1 MLHFACSYIV
11 NVKYSASTYGQEYSE
26 TRIIRMY
33 MRQLSISLRVK
44 LGYAICLLF
53 FIISG
58 FVSFQGIQTL
68 SNGFKDYSLLSGQA
82 AESSNIETHFLQM
95 RLTSE
100 RYLATLDDQ
109 YQQAYLANKS
119 EIDQQLQSLL
129 SQTQHVDSLERLSQ
143 VQQSITAFDQAYQ
156 LMSQSQQLI
165 HQLVTV
171 EMVKREENALKA
183 AQSLLYESYNNDDSN
198 ASLYAGMLMENFLA
212 AKIAVL
218 SYSNDGNP
226 KTYETGQDL
235 FEYALPGIEGDIRSL
250 ESSDYQAELI
260 DSFTAQREAYAAGFD
275 QVHQQ
280 KLENAQLQIQLTSLG
295 DTLAIVVLDAQSIL
309 EQQKNALIPELAL
322 SEERS
327 IQIIVL
333 LTGIALLVG
342 TTSAIFVT
350 RSINKGIAQV
360 KEITNELAQGNLSVD
375 VKVTDQNEI
384 GQLLENMKTTIESL
398 RDIVQQVNASSLRIG
413 EMSES
418 LDSVT
423 TTGSNN
429 AARLND
435 EIINISSAVNQLA
448 SSTSEIASSANHASE
463 VASHATSNVAMG
475 LTEVDK
481 TLQEI
486 GQADEQMQL
495 SSQKVSDLHA
505 ESMNIGAIL
514 EVIQGVTEQTN
525 LLALNAAIEAARA
538 GEQGRGFAVVADE
551 VRTLAQ
557 RTQESASQINDLI
570 TSLQRGAKDA
580 LESIKESHGTVSQA
594 STQAQQAS
602 QNLHVINQHI
612 QDLNQANS
620 QIAIS
625 VDEQD
630 SLTRSLGDNAQ
641 GANTIAQSNQES
653 VAKISEAASDLTE
666 VAHHLKSQV
675 DRFRSA

>member
-1 MLHFACSYIV
+1 MLHFAYSYIV

-100 RYLATLDDQ
+100 RYLATLEQQ

-260 DSFTAQREAYAAGFD
+260 DSFTAQREAYATGFD

-280 KLENAQLQIQLTSLG
+280 KLENAQLQTQLTSLG
-295 DTLAIVVLDAQSIL
+295 DTLAIAVLDAQSIL

>member
-1 MLHFACSYIV
+1 
-11 NVKYSASTYGQEYSE
+11 
-26 TRIIRMY
+26 MY

-260 DSFTAQREAYAAGFD
+260 DSFTAQREAYATGFD

-280 KLENAQLQIQLTSLG
+280 KLENAQLQTQLISLG
-295 DTLAIVVLDAQSIL
+295 DTLAIAVLDAQSII

>member
-1 MLHFACSYIV
+1 
-11 NVKYSASTYGQEYSE
+11 
-26 TRIIRMY
+26 

-68 SNGFKDYSLLSGQA
+68 SNGFKHYSLLSGQA
-82 AESSNIETHFLQM
+82 EESSNIETHFLQM

-119 EIDQQLQSLL
+119 DIDQQLQSLL
-129 SQTQHVDSLERLSQ
+129 SQTQHADSLERLSQ

-260 DSFTAQREAYAAGFD
+260 DSFTAQREAYATGFE

-280 KLENAQLQIQLTSLG
+280 KLENAQLQTQLTSLG
-295 DTLAIVVLDAQSIL
+295 DTLAIAVLDAQSII
-309 EQQKNALIPELAL
+309 EQQKNALIPELEL

-342 TTSAIFVT
+342 TTSAILVT

-398 RDIVQQVNASSLRIG
+398 RDIVQQVNKSSLRIG

-429 AARLND
+429 ASRLND
-435 EIINISSAVNQLA
+435 EIINISSAVSQLA

-463 VASHATSNVAMG
+463 VASQATSNVAMG

-495 SSQKVSDLHA
+495 SNQKVSDLHA

-551 VRTLAQ
+551 VRTLAK

-620 QIAIS
+620 QIAVS

-675 DRFRSA
+675 DRFKST

>member
-1 MLHFACSYIV
+1 
-11 NVKYSASTYGQEYSE
+11 
-26 TRIIRMY
+26 

-100 RYLATLDDQ
+100 RYLATLDEQ

-129 SQTQHVDSLERLSQ
+129 NQTQHVDSLERLSQ

-295 DTLAIVVLDAQSIL
+295 DTLAIAVLDAQSIL

>member
-1 MLHFACSYIV
+1 
-11 NVKYSASTYGQEYSE
+11 
-26 TRIIRMY
+26 

-68 SNGFKDYSLLSGQA
+68 SNGFKHYSLLSGQA
-82 AESSNIETHFLQM
+82 EESSNIETHFLQM

-100 RYLATLDDQ
+100 RYLATLDNQ

-119 EIDQQLQSLL
+119 DIDQQLQSLL
-129 SQTQHVDSLERLSQ
+129 SQTQHADSLERLSQ

-260 DSFTAQREAYAAGFD
+260 DSFTAQREAYATGFE

-280 KLENAQLQIQLTSLG
+280 KLENAQLQTQLTSLG
-295 DTLAIVVLDAQSIL
+295 DTLAIAVLDAQSII
-309 EQQKNALIPELAL
+309 EQQKNALIPELEL

-342 TTSAIFVT
+342 TTSAILVT

-429 AARLND
+429 ASRLND
-435 EIINISSAVNQLA
+435 EIINISSAVSQLA

-463 VASHATSNVAMG
+463 VASQATSNVAMG

-551 VRTLAQ
+551 VRTLAK

-620 QIAIS
+620 QIAAS

-675 DRFRSA
+675 DRFKST

>member
-1 MLHFACSYIV
+1 
-11 NVKYSASTYGQEYSE
+11 
-26 TRIIRMY
+26 

-68 SNGFKDYSLLSGQA
+68 SNGFKHYSLLSGQA
-82 AESSNIETHFLQM
+82 EESSNIETHFLQM

-119 EIDQQLQSLL
+119 DIDQQLQSLL
-129 SQTQHVDSLERLSQ
+129 SQTQHADSLERLSQ
-143 VQQSITAFDQAYQ
+143 VQQSISAFDQAYQ

-198 ASLYAGMLMENFLA
+198 ASLYAGMLMESFLA

-260 DSFTAQREAYAAGFD
+260 DSFTAQREAYATGYE

-280 KLENAQLQIQLTSLG
+280 KLENAQLQAKLTSLG
-295 DTLAIVVLDAQSIL
+295 DTLAIAVLDAQSII
-309 EQQKNALIPELAL
+309 EQQKNALIPELTV

-342 TTSAIFVT
+342 TTSAILVT

-398 RDIVQQVNASSLRIG
+398 RDIVQQVNTSSLRIG

-429 AARLND
+429 ASRLND
-435 EIINISSAVNQLA
+435 EIINISSAVSQLA

-463 VASHATSNVAMG
+463 VASQATSNVAMG

-551 VRTLAQ
+551 VRTLAK

-620 QIAIS
+620 QIAAS

-675 DRFRSA
+675 DRFKSA

>member
-1 MLHFACSYIV
+1 
-11 NVKYSASTYGQEYSE
+11 
-26 TRIIRMY
+26 

-68 SNGFKDYSLLSGQA
+68 SNGFKHYSLLSGQA
-82 AESSNIETHFLQM
+82 EESSNIETHFLQM

-119 EIDQQLQSLL
+119 DIEQQLQSLL
-129 SQTQHVDSLERLSQ
+129 SQTQHADSLERLSQ
-143 VQQSITAFDQAYQ
+143 VQQSISAFDQAYQ

-198 ASLYAGMLMENFLA
+198 ASLYAGMLMEGFLA

-260 DSFTAQREAYAAGFD
+260 DSFTAQREAYATGFE

-280 KLENAQLQIQLTSLG
+280 KIENAQLQTQLTNLG
-295 DTLAIVVLDAQSIL
+295 DTLAIAVLDAQSII
-309 EQQKNALIPELAL
+309 EQQKNALIPELTV

-342 TTSAIFVT
+342 TTSAILVT

-360 KEITNELAQGNLSVD
+360 KEITNELAQGNLSVN

-429 AARLND
+429 ASRLND
-435 EIINISSAVNQLA
+435 EIINISSAVSQLA

-463 VASHATSNVAMG
+463 VASQATSNVAMG

-551 VRTLAQ
+551 VRTLAK

-620 QIAIS
+620 QIAVS

-675 DRFRSA
+675 DRFKST

>member
-1 MLHFACSYIV
+1 
-11 NVKYSASTYGQEYSE
+11 
-26 TRIIRMY
+26 

-68 SNGFKDYSLLSGQA
+68 SNGFKHYSLLSGQA
-82 AESSNIETHFLQM
+82 EESSNIETHFLQM

-119 EIDQQLQSLL
+119 DIDQQLQSLL
-129 SQTQHVDSLERLSQ
+129 SQTQHADSLERLSQ

-198 ASLYAGMLMENFLA
+198 ASLYAGMLMESFLA

-260 DSFTAQREAYAAGFD
+260 DSFTAQREAYATGFE

-280 KLENAQLQIQLTSLG
+280 KLENAQLQTQLTSLG
-295 DTLAIVVLDAQSIL
+295 DTLAIAVLDAQSII
-309 EQQKNALIPELAL
+309 EQQKNALIPELEL

-342 TTSAIFVT
+342 TTSAILVT

-429 AARLND
+429 ASRLND
-435 EIINISSAVNQLA
+435 EIINISSAVSQLA

-463 VASHATSNVAMG
+463 VASQATSNVAMG

-551 VRTLAQ
+551 VRTLAK

-620 QIAIS
+620 QIAVS

-675 DRFRSA
+675 DRFKST

>member
-1 MLHFACSYIV
+1 
-11 NVKYSASTYGQEYSE
+11 
-26 TRIIRMY
+26 
-33 MRQLSISLRVK
+33 
-44 LGYAICLLF
+44 
-53 FIISG
+53 
-58 FVSFQGIQTL
+58 
-68 SNGFKDYSLLSGQA
+68 
-82 AESSNIETHFLQM
+82 
-95 RLTSE
+95 
-100 RYLATLDDQ
+100 
-109 YQQAYLANKS
+109 
-119 EIDQQLQSLL
+119 
-129 SQTQHVDSLERLSQ
+129 
-143 VQQSITAFDQAYQ
+143 
-156 LMSQSQQLI
+156 
-165 HQLVTV
+165 
-171 EMVKREENALKA
+171 
-183 AQSLLYESYNNDDSN
+183 
-198 ASLYAGMLMENFLA
+198 MENFLA

-260 DSFTAQREAYAAGFD
+260 DSFTAQREAYATGFE

-280 KLENAQLQIQLTSLG
+280 KLENAQLQTQLTSLG
-295 DTLAIVVLDAQSIL
+295 DTLAIAVLDAQSII
-309 EQQKNALIPELAL
+309 EQQKNALIPELEL

-342 TTSAIFVT
+342 TTSAILVT

-429 AARLND
+429 ASRLND
-435 EIINISSAVNQLA
+435 EIINISSAVSQLA

-463 VASHATSNVAMG
+463 VASQATSNVAMG

-495 SSQKVSDLHA
+495 SSHKVSDLHA

-551 VRTLAQ
+551 VRTLAK

-620 QIAIS
+620 QIAAS

-675 DRFRSA
+675 DRFKST

>member
-1 MLHFACSYIV
+1 
-11 NVKYSASTYGQEYSE
+11 
-26 TRIIRMY
+26 

-68 SNGFKDYSLLSGQA
+68 SNGFKHYSLLSGQA
-82 AESSNIETHFLQM
+82 EESSNIETHFLQM

-119 EIDQQLQSLL
+119 DIDQQLQSLL
-129 SQTQHVDSLERLSQ
+129 SQTQHADSLERLSQ

-260 DSFTAQREAYAAGFD
+260 DSFTAQREAYATGFE

-280 KLENAQLQIQLTSLG
+280 KLENAQLQTQLTSLG
-295 DTLAIVVLDAQSIL
+295 DTLAIAVLDAQSII
-309 EQQKNALIPELAL
+309 EQQKNALIPELEL

-342 TTSAIFVT
+342 TTSAILVT

-429 AARLND
+429 ASRLND
-435 EIINISSAVNQLA
+435 EIINISSAVSQLA

-463 VASHATSNVAMG
+463 VASQATSNVAMG

-551 VRTLAQ
+551 VRTLAK

-620 QIAIS
+620 QIAAS

-630 SLTRSLGDNAQ
+630 SLTRSLGDNAK

-675 DRFRSA
+675 DRFKST

>member
-1 MLHFACSYIV
+1 
-11 NVKYSASTYGQEYSE
+11 
-26 TRIIRMY
+26 

-58 FVSFQGIQTL
+58 VVSFQGIQTL
-68 SNGFKDYSLLSGQA
+68 SNGFQHYSLLSGQA
-82 AESSNIETHFLQM
+82 AESSKIETHFLQM

-100 RYLATLDDQ
+100 RYLSTLDNQ
-109 YQQAYLANKS
+109 YQQDYLANKQ
-119 EIDQQLQSLL
+119 EIEQQLQTLL
-129 SQTQHVDSLERLSQ
+129 SQTQHADSLERLSQ
-143 VQQSITAFDQAYQ
+143 VQQSIAAFDQAYQ
-156 LMSQSQQLI
+156 LMSQSQQFI

-171 EMVKREENALKA
+171 EMVKREEDALKA

-260 DSFTAQREAYAAGFD
+260 DAFTAQREAYATGFE

-280 KLENAQLQIQLTSLG
+280 KLENAQLQTQLTSLG
-295 DTLAIVVLDAQSIL
+295 DTLALAVLDAQSII
-309 EQQKNALIPELAL
+309 EQQKNALIPELTL

-327 IQIIVL
+327 IQIIIL
-333 LTGIALLVG
+333 LTGIALFVG
-342 TTSAIFVT
+342 TTSAILVT

-375 VKVTDQNEI
+375 VHVTDQNEI
-384 GQLLENMKTTIESL
+384 GQLLDNMKTTIESL
-398 RDIVQQVNASSLRIG
+398 RDIVNQVNTSSLRIG

-435 EIINISSAVNQLA
+435 EIINISSAVSQLA

-463 VASHATSNVAMG
+463 VASQATSNVAMG

-551 VRTLAQ
+551 VRTLAK

-630 SLTRSLGDNAQ
+630 SLTQSLGDNAQ

-675 DRFRSA
+675 DRFKSA

>member
-1 MLHFACSYIV
+1 
-11 NVKYSASTYGQEYSE
+11 
-26 TRIIRMY
+26 

-100 RYLATLDDQ
+100 RYLATLDEQ

-280 KLENAQLQIQLTSLG
+280 KLENAQLQTQLTSLG
-295 DTLAIVVLDAQSIL
+295 DTLAIAVLDAQSIL

-423 TTGSNN
+423 TTGSDN

-551 VRTLAQ
+551 VRSLAQ
-557 RTQESASQINDLI
+557 RTQDSTQEIESIISTLQGRTQEVVSIMQQCRTQGGESAAQATKAGELLRSI
-570 TSLQRGAKDA
+570 TEDVQTIMDM
-580 LESIKESHGTVSQA
+580 
-594 STQAQQAS
+594 ST
-602 QNLHVINQHI
+602 HI
-612 QDLNQANS
+612 AT
-620 QIAIS
+620 AI
-625 VDEQD
+625 DEQSQVASEVNKNVVRIRD
-630 SLTRSLGDNAQ
+630 IAQEASGHAATNAQ
-641 GANTIAQSNQES
+641 T
-653 VAKISEAASDLTE
+653 SEE
-666 VAHHLKSQV
+666 VSEQARVLYQAIDKFKV
-675 DRFRSA
+675 

>member
-1 MLHFACSYIV
+1 
-11 NVKYSASTYGQEYSE
+11 
-26 TRIIRMY
+26 

-68 SNGFKDYSLLSGQA
+68 SNGFKHYSLLSGQA
-82 AESSNIETHFLQM
+82 EESSNIETHFLQM

-119 EIDQQLQSLL
+119 DIDQQLQSLL
-129 SQTQHVDSLERLSQ
+129 SQTQHADSLERLSQ

-218 SYSNDGNP
+218 SYSNDGKP

-260 DSFTAQREAYAAGFD
+260 DSFTAQREAYATGFE

-280 KLENAQLQIQLTSLG
+280 KLENAQLQSQLTSLG
-295 DTLAIVVLDAQSIL
+295 DTLAIAVLDAQSII
-309 EQQKNALIPELAL
+309 EQQKNALIPELEL

-327 IQIIVL
+327 VQIIVL

-342 TTSAIFVT
+342 TTSAILVT

-398 RDIVQQVNASSLRIG
+398 RDIVQQVNDSSLRIG

-429 AARLND
+429 ASRLND
-435 EIINISSAVNQLA
+435 EIINISSAVSQLA

-463 VASHATSNVAMG
+463 VASQATSNVAMG

-551 VRTLAQ
+551 VRTLAK

-594 STQAQQAS
+594 STQARQAS

-620 QIAIS
+620 QIAAS

-675 DRFRSA
+675 DRFKST

>member
-1 MLHFACSYIV
+1 
-11 NVKYSASTYGQEYSE
+11 
-26 TRIIRMY
+26 

-68 SNGFKDYSLLSGQA
+68 SNGFKHYSLLSGQA
-82 AESSNIETHFLQM
+82 EESSNIETHFLQM

-119 EIDQQLQSLL
+119 DIDQKLQSLL
-129 SQTQHVDSLERLSQ
+129 SQTQHADSLERLSQ

-260 DSFTAQREAYAAGFD
+260 DSFTAQREAYATGFE

-280 KLENAQLQIQLTSLG
+280 KLENAQLQTQLTSLG
-295 DTLAIVVLDAQSIL
+295 DTLAIAVLDAQSII
-309 EQQKNALIPELAL
+309 EQQKNALIPELEL

-342 TTSAIFVT
+342 TTSAILVT

-429 AARLND
+429 ASRLND
-435 EIINISSAVNQLA
+435 EIINISSAVSQLA

-463 VASHATSNVAMG
+463 VASQATSNVAMG

-551 VRTLAQ
+551 VRTLAK

-620 QIAIS
+620 QIAVS

-675 DRFRSA
+675 DRFKST

>member
-1 MLHFACSYIV
+1 
-11 NVKYSASTYGQEYSE
+11 
-26 TRIIRMY
+26 

-68 SNGFKDYSLLSGQA
+68 SNGFKHYSLLSGQA
-82 AESSNIETHFLQM
+82 EESSNIETHFLQM

-119 EIDQQLQSLL
+119 DIDQQLQSLL
-129 SQTQHVDSLERLSQ
+129 SQTQHADSLERLSQ

-171 EMVKREENALKA
+171 EMVKREESALKA

-260 DSFTAQREAYAAGFD
+260 DSFTAQREAYATGFE

-280 KLENAQLQIQLTSLG
+280 KLENAQLQTQLTSLG
-295 DTLAIVVLDAQSIL
+295 DTLAIAVLDAQSII
-309 EQQKNALIPELAL
+309 EQQKNALIPELEL

-342 TTSAIFVT
+342 TTSAILVT

-398 RDIVQQVNASSLRIG
+398 RDIVQQVNDSSLRIG

-429 AARLND
+429 ASRLND
-435 EIINISSAVNQLA
+435 EIINISSAVSQLA
-448 SSTSEIASSANHASE
+448 SSTSEIASNANHASE
-463 VASHATSNVAMG
+463 VASQATSNVAMG

-551 VRTLAQ
+551 VRTLAK

-620 QIAIS
+620 QIAAS

-675 DRFRSA
+675 DRFKST

>member
-1 MLHFACSYIV
+1 
-11 NVKYSASTYGQEYSE
+11 
-26 TRIIRMY
+26 

-68 SNGFKDYSLLSGQA
+68 SNGFKHYSLLSGQA
-82 AESSNIETHFLQM
+82 EESSNIETHFLQM

-119 EIDQQLQSLL
+119 DIDQQLQSLL
-129 SQTQHVDSLERLSQ
+129 SQTQHADSLERLSQ

-235 FEYALPGIEGDIRSL
+235 FEYALPGIESDIRSL

-260 DSFTAQREAYAAGFD
+260 DSFTAQREAYATGFD

-280 KLENAQLQIQLTSLG
+280 KLENAQLQTQLTSLG
-295 DTLAIVVLDAQSIL
+295 DTLAIAVLDAQSII
-309 EQQKNALIPELAL
+309 EQQKNALIPELEL

-342 TTSAIFVT
+342 TTSAILVT

-398 RDIVQQVNASSLRIG
+398 RDIVQQVNTSSLRIG

-429 AARLND
+429 ASRLND
-435 EIINISSAVNQLA
+435 EIINISSAVSQLA

-463 VASHATSNVAMG
+463 VASQATSNVAMG

-551 VRTLAQ
+551 VRTLAK

-620 QIAIS
+620 QIAVS

-675 DRFRSA
+675 DRFKST

>member
-1 MLHFACSYIV
+1 
-11 NVKYSASTYGQEYSE
+11 
-26 TRIIRMY
+26 

-129 SQTQHVDSLERLSQ
+129 SETQHVDSLERLSQ

>member
-1 MLHFACSYIV
+1 
-11 NVKYSASTYGQEYSE
+11 
-26 TRIIRMY
+26 

-68 SNGFKDYSLLSGQA
+68 SNGFKHYSLLSGQA
-82 AESSNIETHFLQM
+82 EESSNIETHFLQM

-119 EIDQQLQSLL
+119 DIDQQLQSLL
-129 SQTQHVDSLERLSQ
+129 SQTQHADSLERLSQ

-260 DSFTAQREAYAAGFD
+260 DSFTAQREAYATGFE

-280 KLENAQLQIQLTSLG
+280 KLENAQLQTQLTSLG
-295 DTLAIVVLDAQSIL
+295 DTLAIAVLDAQSII
-309 EQQKNALIPELAL
+309 EQQKNALIPELEL

-342 TTSAIFVT
+342 TTSAILVT

-429 AARLND
+429 ASRLND
-435 EIINISSAVNQLA
+435 EIINISSAVSQLA

-463 VASHATSNVAMG
+463 VASQATSNVAMG

-551 VRTLAQ
+551 VRTLAK

-620 QIAIS
+620 QIAAS

-675 DRFRSA
+675 DRFKST